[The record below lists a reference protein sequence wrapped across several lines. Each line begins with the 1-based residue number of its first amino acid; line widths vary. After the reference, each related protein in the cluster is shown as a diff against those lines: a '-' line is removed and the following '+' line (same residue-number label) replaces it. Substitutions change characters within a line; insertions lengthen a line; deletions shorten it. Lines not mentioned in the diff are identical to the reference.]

1 MALVA
6 VTPTQI
12 PIALSIGT
20 QRAFDGGYAYHYR
33 WVDEISTYICDQQ
46 TTTNVDGEVMAIQIG
61 HEAGATWYVAAEGVL
76 INGQTFAARQLVFR
90 TSERFWEPGRHLW
103 QLNSRSS
110 STNRNNNSWDN
121 TMHAYTQV
129 PEHVDLVEAAVGL
142 AYTQVP
148 ENVDLVQAAVGL
160 SEIADA

>member
-90 TSERFWEPGRHLW
+90 TSERLKPITRPH
-103 QLNSRSS
+103 
-110 STNRNNNSWDN
+110 
-121 TMHAYTQV
+121 MHY
-129 PEHVDLVEAAVGL
+129 L
-142 AYTQVP
+142 
-148 ENVDLVQAAVGL
+148 
-160 SEIADA
+160 